1 MTATSSTTSPDFLL
15 SRSPVCPAQG
25 SPAGL
30 GSGRPIRAV
39 VATHNPPAIRSDIV
53 QETAASLARSRS
65 SRTTLY

>member
-1 MTATSSTTSPDFLL
+1 MTATGSATSRDFVL
-15 SRSPVCPAQG
+15 SWPPVCSAQG

-30 GSGRPIRAV
+30 GGGWPILTV
-39 VATHNPPAIRSDIV
+39 GATHTPPAHRSDIV

>member
-1 MTATSSTTSPDFLL
+1 MTATGSEISRDLVL
-15 SRSPVCPAQG
+15 SWSPVCPAHG

-30 GSGRPIRAV
+30 GGGWPIPTL

-53 QETAASLARSRS
+53 QKAPASLARGRS

>member
-1 MTATSSTTSPDFLL
+1 MTATGSKIFRDMVL
-15 SRSPVCPAQG
+15 SWPPVCPAQG

-30 GSGRPIRAV
+30 GGGWPIPTV

-53 QETAASLARSRS
+53 QETAASLARGRS